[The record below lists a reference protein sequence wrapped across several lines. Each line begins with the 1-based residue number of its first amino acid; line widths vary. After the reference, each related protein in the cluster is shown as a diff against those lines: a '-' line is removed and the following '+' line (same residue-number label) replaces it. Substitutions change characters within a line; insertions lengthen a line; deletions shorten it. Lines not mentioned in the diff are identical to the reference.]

1 MYCCYLSYFNRFLFF
16 TVCLLYVNV
25 RRHMYVMFLLRQRR
39 LNKLIIIIIRDLEA
53 CNVLEAYE
61 RVMQG
66 LVNEMPREN
75 RCVRRDIDN
84 ENTETGES
92 CDRRRRTRNRRR
104 WITQLSRYVRMADC
118 DYKP

>member
-39 LNKLIIIIIRDLEA
+39 LNKLIIIIIIIIRDLEA
-53 CNVLEAYE
+53 CNE
-61 RVMQG
+61 RVTRG
-66 LVNEMPREN
+66 LVNEMQRKN

-92 CDRRRRTRNRRR
+92 CDRRRRTRKRRR
-104 WITQLSRYVRMADC
+104 WITQLSRYVRLADC